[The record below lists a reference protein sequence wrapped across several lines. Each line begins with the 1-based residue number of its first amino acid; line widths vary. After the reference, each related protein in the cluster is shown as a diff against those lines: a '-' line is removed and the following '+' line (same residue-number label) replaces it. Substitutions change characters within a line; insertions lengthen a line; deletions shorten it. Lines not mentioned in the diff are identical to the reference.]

1 MTDLPEILLV
11 PVDGSRNSNSAAVYA
26 ARMAERLGAQVR
38 LLYAFPET
46 PLDMFGVPSESPNRQ
61 DLQYFSPEAFAKLRD
76 ESAEAAF
83 KAAKDAIGETSA
95 QVENKVITGE
105 PGEAILEHSKGTQGA
120 VIVMGRR
127 GLSHFKE
134 ILMGSTT
141 QRVLHHAKCPVLVVR

>member
-11 PVDGSRNSNSAAVYA
+11 PVDGSRNSSAAAAYA

-46 PLDMFGVPSESPNRQ
+46 PLDMFGVVSESPSRQ
-61 DLQYFSPEAFAKLRD
+61 NLQYFSSGAFEQLRD
-76 ESAEAAF
+76 DSAEAAF
-83 KAAKDAIGETSA
+83 KAAEEAIGETTA
-95 QVENKVITGE
+95 KVDKQVIGGE
-105 PGEAILEHSKGTQGA
+105 PGEAILEHAKGVKGGM
-120 VIVMGRR
+120 IIIGRR

-141 QRVLHHAKCPVLVVR
+141 QRVLHHAQCPVLAVR